1 MSEYTMGAVEMRFAE
16 IIWEHEPV
24 SSGELVKLCEQ
35 ELNWKKSTTYTVLRR
50 LCQKGIFISE
60 NGVVTSL
67 LSKQMF
73 QARQSEEIIEESFA
87 GSLPDFVAAFTSRKK
102 LSNKEIKE
110 LKKIIENNGGA
121 RNDSNGNDADTGQ
134 NESSGKYH
142 HRNHIAPQNG
152 I

>member
-1 MSEYTMGAVEMRFAE
+1 MGAVEMRFAE

-50 LCQKGIFISE
+50 LCQKGIFTSE
-60 NGVVTSL
+60 NGTVTSL
-67 LSKQMF
+67 MSRQMF

-102 LSNKEIKE
+102 LSKKEIKE
-110 LKKIIENNGGA
+110 LKKITGEQ
-121 RNDSNGNDADTGQ
+121 RSDRDGNDADTVQ

>member
-1 MSEYTMGAVEMRFAE
+1 MKQGLFTLGLSVALSIMAGCRSQQEGWKLV
-16 IIWEHEPV
+16 WEE
-24 SSGELVKLCEQ
+24 
-35 ELNWKKSTTYTVLRR
+35 NWKKSTTYTVLRR

-102 LSNKEIKE
+102 LSKKEIKE

-121 RNDSNGNDADTGQ
+121 K
-134 NESSGKYH
+134 E
-142 HRNHIAPQNG
+142 
-152 I
+152 

>member
-50 LCQKGIFISE
+50 LCQKGIFTSE
-60 NGVVTSL
+60 NGTVTSL
-67 LSKQMF
+67 MSRQMF
-73 QARQSEEIIEESFA
+73 QARQSEVIIEESFA
-87 GSLPDFVAAFTSRKK
+87 GSLPAFVAAITSRKK
-102 LSNKEIKE
+102 LSKKEIKE

-121 RNDSNGNDADTGQ
+121 K
-134 NESSGKYH
+134 E
-142 HRNHIAPQNG
+142 
-152 I
+152 